1 MILVDTHCHLDA
13 PQLADE
19 PTADVVARAAAA
31 GVARMVTIGT
41 DVASSRR
48 AVDLAAAHAAVWA
61 AVGIDPNSALEAD
74 DAALAE
80 IEALAR
86 HPKVVAVGEI
96 GLDHHWDKAPHDV
109 QARVFQAQ
117 LELATRLGRPVV
129 IHCRDAHPDA
139 TTQLAAWAAGAD
151 RGRAGPRGVMHCFSG
166 DLPGARRLVDLG
178 FVISLAGPV
187 TFKNAAAARAVAAGL
202 PLDALVVETDAPYLA
217 PHPHRGQRNEP
228 ALVRHTAACV
238 AELRGLPLANLAR
251 ATSAN
256 AARVFGW
263 PAPEAWAA

>member
-13 PQLADE
+13 PQLAGE

-48 AVDLAAAHAAVWA
+48 AVELAAAHPAVWA
-61 AVGIDPNSALEAD
+61 AVGIDPNSAAEAD
-74 DAALAE
+74 DAALAA

-86 HPKVVAVGEI
+86 SPRVVAIGEI
-96 GLDHHWDKAPHDV
+96 GLDYYWNQAPRDV

-117 LELATRLGRPVV
+117 LELATRLGLPVV
-129 IHCRDAHPDA
+129 IHCRDAHADA
-139 TTQLAAWAAGAD
+139 ADQLAAWAAGAD
-151 RGRAGPRGVMHCFSG
+151 RGRTGPRGIMHCFSG
-166 DLPGARRLVDLG
+166 DLAGARRLADLG
-178 FVISLAGPV
+178 FAISLAGPV
-187 TFKNAAAARAVAAGL
+187 TYKNAATAREVAAAL
-202 PLDALVVETDAPYLA
+202 PLDWLVVETDAPYLA

-228 ALVRHTAACV
+228 ALVRHTAAFV
-238 AELRGLPLANLAR
+238 AELRGLPAEALAR
-251 ATSAN
+251 ATSAT